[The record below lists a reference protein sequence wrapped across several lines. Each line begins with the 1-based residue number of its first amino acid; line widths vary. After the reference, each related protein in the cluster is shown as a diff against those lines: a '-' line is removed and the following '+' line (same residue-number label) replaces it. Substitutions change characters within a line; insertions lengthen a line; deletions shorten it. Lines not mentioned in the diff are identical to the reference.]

1 MILETVF
8 CTAQKC
14 SGLPFRTTK
23 AAALLQV
30 RDYVRRRRW
39 VRTGIRSE
47 DVGVPGSA
55 VQQLVSMSTSPP
67 PLLPLAELLGDSA
80 DVSVASCFTFL
91 NVL

>member
-1 MILETVF
+1 MLRLAIPHNIE
-8 CTAQKC
+8 
-14 SGLPFRTTK
+14 

-80 DVSVASCFTFL
+80 DVSVASCCTFH
-91 NVL
+91 